1 MWSGVGK
8 SGWPMPRLMIERPA
22 ASSALARAS
31 TSKADSVPSRAMPAA
46 KVVVISCPL
55 PVVAGG
61 IMAKRLRHGKR
72 DCANNPS
79 AGGVLPAAS

>member
-1 MWSGVGK
+1 
-8 SGWPMPRLMIERPA
+8 
-22 ASSALARAS
+22 
-31 TSKADSVPSRAMPAA
+31 MPAA